1 MTRKLVG
8 TEWRLLRREPIALFW
23 AVAFP
28 VILLIVMGLAS
39 SGPDKDLGGV
49 SLVATYVP
57 ILLAFELAILAI
69 NALPTVVASYRE
81 KGILRRLATTP
92 VAPSR
97 VLIAQIAVHLAVV
110 VAAAVLVLAIARAA
124 FGVALPEQAFG
135 FAVAYALTAAAL
147 FGVGLLVAAAA
158 PTSRTA
164 NAIGAIVFFPMMF
177 FAGLWVPRAAMGAT
191 LRDVSDATP
200 LGAGVGAL
208 QRAMQGD
215 FPRPMHLAALAVWA
229 LVASVAAR
237 TLFRWD

>member
-1 MTRKLVG
+1 
-8 TEWRLLRREPIALFW
+8 
-23 AVAFP
+23 
-28 VILLIVMGLAS
+28 
-39 SGPDKDLGGV
+39 
-49 SLVATYVP
+49 
-57 ILLAFELAILAI
+57 
-69 NALPTVVASYRE
+69 
-81 KGILRRLATTP
+81 